1 MRLPTLISHL
11 ERISSPIE
19 KLAIPVRFPVQGS
32 RTEKASVLRGIWPLI
47 AMLMVGFRSRCYLET
62 DLRPF
67 RLHTSY
73 LIMRF
78 QSVKVVSIFSL
89 SCTPAKPNFVNLRRK
104 HRQVGFEVAIQEV
117 WHYNP
122 IGHHM
127 NHHVPNP
134 RKEFHLR
141 EVSRC
146 FERYPNLILCQPY
159 GEVLDRPDQPNHI
172 LIIVNS
178 VHLLT
183 TLR

>member
-1 MRLPTLISHL
+1 
-11 ERISSPIE
+11 
-19 KLAIPVRFPVQGS
+19 
-32 RTEKASVLRGIWPLI
+32 
-47 AMLMVGFRSRCYLET
+47 
-62 DLRPF
+62 
-67 RLHTSY
+67 
-73 LIMRF
+73 MRF

-89 SCTPAKPNFVNLRRK
+89 SCAPAKPNFVNLRRK

-122 IGHHM
+122 VGHHM
-127 NHHVPNP
+127 NHHVPDP

-178 VHLLT
+178 AHLLI